1 MSNDSRD
8 NVMMFILL
16 MVIALVV
23 LVLLQ
28 DYPRHDS
35 CNAMLGM
42 FPPAGC
48 DGGTP

>member
-1 MSNDSRD
+1 MSNYSRD
-8 NVMMFILL
+8 NVMVTILL
-16 MVIALVV
+16 LVFAVMALI
-23 LVLLQ
+23 LLQ
-28 DYPRHDS
+28 DYPRPSS